1 MNPNLMGI
9 PRPGLAGND
18 PQPNKRVKIIRPN
31 APAPD
36 EVLVRY
42 QRSEVEGKI
51 YHLRGSAE
59 VETSEGLLQADEIDY
74 NEETGDAEA
83 RGNVRYRNFNGG
95 EELRCARAVYDV
107 KTETGKFYEV
117 SGTIPATIQARPGV
131 LTSDNPFQ
139 FEGKWAERIETRYI
153 LYDGFV
159 TSCKMPKP
167 WWRLHG
173 PKFDIIPGQR
183 VITLNSMFRLK
194 GVPLFFVPYFY
205 KSLEKMPRRSGFMMP
220 NLGNS
225 SRRGLMV
232 GGGYYW
238 AINRSYDLTYRGQYF
253 TQRGFAHLADFRGK
267 PTQKSDFNLLVYG
280 VNDKGLLL
288 NDGTRG
294 RKEGGVS
301 VNFIGK
307 ADLGGGWTATAL
319 LNYLSSFRFRQAFT
333 ETFNEAVFSEVGST
347 AVLAKHWNGYGINA
361 VFQSV
366 DNFQS
371 INENDKI
378 SIRKAPQV
386 EFMSADRQIRPTL
399 PVWVSFESSAA
410 AVRRSQP
417 LFQTRQFVER
427 FDLAPRIMT
436 SLRLGPIQ
444 IVPSAALRGTIWGSS
459 LDTARPLN
467 PIGDMVVRNA
477 FETGLEII
485 LPPLA
490 RIYQAHGW
498 LGEKVKHV
506 IEPRVSHRY
515 VTGVSDFRRIIR
527 FDETELLNNT
537 NEVELSLT
545 NRLYSKKGAVTRE
558 LLSWQVWHRRY
569 FDPTFGGAVTP
580 GQRNVI
586 DSTASLSAY
595 NFLGLQRRYS
605 PIVSALR
612 MEPVPGLGIEW
623 RADYDPLQGR
633 VVNSGV
639 TADGRLDNF
648 FLSLG
653 HNQVKTDTFL
663 SPPANQ
669 FRGLVGFGKENRR
682 GWNTGFFAIYDYRLA
697 ILQFANTQITYNTDC
712 CGFSVQYRRFSFG
725 TRNENQF
732 RLALSIAN
740 IGSFGTL
747 RRQERYF

>member
-1 MNPNLMGI
+1 MGV
-9 PRPGLAGND
+9 PRPTASSAD

-42 QRSEVEGKI
+42 QRSEIEGKI

-95 EELRCARAVYDV
+95 EVLRCARAVYDV
-107 KTETGKFYEV
+107 KTETGKFFEV

-131 LTSDNPFQ
+131 MTSDNPFQ

-153 LYDGFV
+153 LHNGFV
-159 TSCKMPKP
+159 TSCKLPKP

-183 VITLNSMFRLK
+183 VITKNSLFRLK
-194 GVPLFFVPYFY
+194 GVPLFFTPYFY
-205 KSLEKMPRRSGFMMP
+205 KSLEKLPRRSGFLMP

-232 GGGYYW
+232 GLGYYW
-238 AINRSYDLTYRGQYF
+238 AMSRSYDLTYRSQYF

-267 PTQKSDFNLLVYG
+267 PTQKSDFNLLVFG
-280 VNDKGLLL
+280 VNDKGRLLE
-288 NDGTRG
+288 NGMRG
-294 RKEGGVS
+294 VKEGGVS

-307 ADLGGGWTATAL
+307 IDLGRGWTGVAQY
-319 LNYLSSFRFRQAFT
+319 NYLSSFRFRQAFT
-333 ETFNEAVFSEVGST
+333 ETFNEAVFSEVASA
-347 AVLAKHWNGYGINA
+347 AVISKHRNGYGINA
-361 VFQSV
+361 IFQSV

-371 INENDKI
+371 LLENDKI

-386 EFMSADRQIRPTL
+386 EFLSADRKISQTL
-399 PVWVSFESSAA
+399 PIWVSFESSAA

-427 FDLAPRIMT
+427 FDAAPRVMT
-436 SLRLGPIQ
+436 SLRLGLVT
-444 IVPSAALRGTIWGSS
+444 IVPSASIRETVWGSS
-459 LDTARPLN
+459 LDTTRRLN
-467 PIGDMVVRNA
+467 PIGDQVVRSA
-477 FETGLEII
+477 LETGVEII

-490 RIYQAHGW
+490 RIYRTRGW
-498 LGEKVKHV
+498 LGDKVKHV

-515 VTGVSDFRRIIR
+515 VTGVSDFKRTIR
-527 FDETELLNNT
+527 FDETELLTNT

-545 NRLYSKKGAVTRE
+545 NRLYSKKGDATRE
-558 LLSWQVWHRRY
+558 MLSWQVRHRRY

-586 DSTASLSAY
+586 ESTASLSAFS
-595 NFLGLQRRYS
+595 FLGQARRYS
-605 PIVSALR
+605 PVVSAVR
-612 MEPVPGLGIEW
+612 AEPVPGLGIEW
-623 RADYDPLQGR
+623 RADHDPLQGR
-633 VVNSGV
+633 IINSGF

-648 FLSLG
+648 FVSMG

-682 GWNTGFFAIYDYRLA
+682 GWNTGFSAIYDYRQG
-697 ILQFANTQITYNTDC
+697 ILQFANTQVTYNTDC

-732 RLALSIAN
+732 RFALSIAN